1 MNPKAWSAMPFNPLI
16 LALLLL
22 ACTPLHAKENN
33 ALPMDLLE
41 LLGELDEED
50 QASLEEALTD
60 LNATPAKK
68 QPQAAPVGD
77 SQ

>member
-1 MNPKAWSAMPFNPLI
+1 MPFNPLI

-22 ACTPLHAKENN
+22 VCMPLHAKENT

-50 QASLEEALTD
+50 QASLEDALSD

-68 QPQAAPVGD
+68 QPKASPVGD
-77 SQ
+77 QQ